1 MPEADSTQGQD
12 RRALVVAV
20 AQPPC
25 HAGDVA
31 ANAAAHADVV
41 WRAAARVVVFP
52 ELSITGY
59 ELDAPDVTPDD
70 PRLRPIVEACASTG
84 SLALVGAPVA
94 GPDGAP
100 SRHIGILAI
109 DAG

>member
-12 RRALVVAV
+12 RRALAVAV

-59 ELDAPDVTPDD
+59 ELDAGCVERVRPVLTMLLQAYLMANPSANPSANPPTHP
-70 PRLRPIVEACASTG
+70 PRS
-84 SLALVGAPVA
+84 
-94 GPDGAP
+94 
-100 SRHIGILAI
+100 
-109 DAG
+109 DA